1 MTNENRRY
9 LSFWYLRINNVFPE
23 SVSMSRR
30 RGWII
35 VDGIDVNIE
44 EQNCTMNVPM
54 NLTLII
60 IDRVIELNFI
70 FTINVNKNNTIM
82 FNLYDFKNFKIYLL
96 TFKI

>member
-1 MTNENRRY
+1 
-9 LSFWYLRINNVFPE
+9 
-23 SVSMSRR
+23 MSRR